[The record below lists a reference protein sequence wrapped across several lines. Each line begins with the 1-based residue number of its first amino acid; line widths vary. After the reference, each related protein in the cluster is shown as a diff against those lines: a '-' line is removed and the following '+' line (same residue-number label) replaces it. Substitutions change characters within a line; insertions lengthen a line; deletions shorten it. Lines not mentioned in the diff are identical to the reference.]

1 MVNMDIFKLDFNR
14 IHLLEEFKT
23 AGMRHIFIH
32 LCTAIGAWGGYPTPP
47 LWWQDFVN
55 SHELVKWFL
64 LAVLIFQGGDEQ
76 EFQMAIEFTILFY
89 LAYHF
94 SNKLYAKIGPKVT
107 KARKALQTRHLFKKV
122 KKDKPLFSAKDKNV
136 NEIVKKEVAKKVKK
150 EIKKE
155 VKKQVANK
163 KK

>member
-1 MVNMDIFKLDFNR
+1 ML
-14 IHLLEEFKT
+14 
-23 AGMRHIFIH
+23 IFID
-32 LCTAIGAWGGYPTPP
+32 Y
-47 LWWQDFVN
+47 
-55 SHELVKWFL
+55 FL
-64 LAVLIFQGGDEQ
+64 LLSYEFTCGINYYFRLIHGL
-76 EFQMAIEFTILFY
+76 FTILFY

-150 EIKKE
+150 EVAKKVKKEIKKE